1 MVLYL
6 VLCLCAWQT
15 VNTLNEILL
24 SLLHNIDSKLTLK
37 SLLRTGTVTGLTV
50 APVTFASC
58 ILWLGWRIS
67 NLQTFLHQVC
77 RRSTVVFLWFLC

>member
-24 SLLHNIDSKLTLK
+24 SLLHNIDSKVVIAYGYGYRFNGGARYVCQLYPLA
-37 SLLRTGTVTGLTV
+37 GLE
-50 APVTFASC
+50 
-58 ILWLGWRIS
+58 
-67 NLQTFLHQVC
+67 NL
-77 RRSTVVFLWFLC
+77 